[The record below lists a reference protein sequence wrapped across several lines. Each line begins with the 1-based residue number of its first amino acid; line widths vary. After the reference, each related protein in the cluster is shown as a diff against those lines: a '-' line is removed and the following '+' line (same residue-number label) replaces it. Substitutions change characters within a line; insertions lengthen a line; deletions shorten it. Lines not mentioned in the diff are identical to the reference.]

1 MSYRSIA
8 VNYGN
13 NHYNEK
19 YSRYPMLA
27 AKVPK
32 CDEFR
37 FAEYI
42 GHCKGCSKCNEIKN
56 LYWMKRGSM

>member
-1 MSYRSIA
+1 
-8 VNYGN
+8 
-13 NHYNEK
+13 
-19 YSRYPMLA
+19 MLA

-56 LYWMKRGSM
+56 LYWMKRGNM